1 MHGALIKKEILENI
15 LSYRFP
21 LFLAIL
27 VLLIPT
33 SVYVNYL
40 EYGTRVADYREQL
53 RLADETLRSSRLVDI
68 HMGTIPLRGFL
79 PPAPLSV
86 FANGFGN
93 SLPRYYEFQPG
104 GSKEGESS
112 VGDQSVLSILGRL
125 DFLFIVQMVVSL
137 IVLLFASDL
146 VAGEKELGT
155 LRGMLSNSVARP
167 TILLAKLVGGFL
179 AVWLPFVIAFLLGMI
194 ILSAASFPLLSAS
207 LFPRVM
213 LVFAG
218 TSLFML
224 TYFTLGLL
232 ASASTS
238 RGRSALVATLL
249 IWIVLQLVVPNV
261 SDMVASVVYP
271 VKTETVVSLQKSM
284 IVKSLDEERGKLL
297 GREYERIF
305 GRDMRMTMGQ
315 EPRPGQDEWNRIKDD
330 ADRRY
335 AEKKSEQVRQVA
347 EAHQRE
353 KRVQRTI
360 ANSIA
365 LLSPGAAFARLVT
378 DLCATGEIDK
388 EKYTDAVA
396 SHQQTLETALFSHVS
411 KTTLIF
417 PSGGTASTS
426 SINGLVDLKTLPG
439 FSIGEATVGEAVA
452 GNWGSILSITFW
464 LLAAFAASHVR
475 FLGYDVR

>member
-1 MHGALIKKEILENI
+1 MYGALIRKEILENI

-21 LFLAIL
+21 LFLVIL
-27 VLLIPT
+27 ILLIPT
-33 SVYVNYL
+33 SLYVNYL
-40 EYGTRVADYREQL
+40 EYGRRVADYREQL
-53 RLADETLRSSRLVDI
+53 RLADETLRSSRMIDI
-68 HMGTIPLRGFL
+68 HMGTIPLKGFL

-104 GSKEGESS
+104 GPKEGESS
-112 VGDQSVLSILGRL
+112 VGDESVLSILGRL

-155 LRGMLSNSVARP
+155 LRVMLSNSVARP

-179 AVWLPFVIAFLLGMI
+179 AVWLPFVIAYLVGMI
-194 ILSAASFPLLSAS
+194 LLSVASLPLLSGP
-207 LFPRVM
+207 LFPRVL
-213 LVFAG
+213 LVFVG

-249 IWIVLQLVVPNV
+249 IWIVLQLVVPKV

-305 GRDMRMTMGQ
+305 GAGTPLSADQT
-315 EPRPGQDEWNRIKDD
+315 PRPGLEEWNSIKND
-330 ADRRY
+330 ADTRY
-335 AEKKSEQVRQVA
+335 AERKSEQLRQIT
-347 EAHQRE
+347 EGHRRE
-353 KRVQRTI
+353 KQVQQTI

-365 LLSPGAAFARLVT
+365 LLSPGAAFARLIT

-388 EKYTDAVA
+388 EKYTEAVS
-396 SHQQTLETALFSHVS
+396 SHQQTLDAALFSHVS

-417 PSGGTASTS
+417 PGGGTASSS
-426 SINGLVDLKTLPG
+426 SINELVDLKSLPG
-439 FSIGEATVGEAVA
+439 FSMGEATAGEALA
-452 GNWGSILSITFW
+452 RNWGSILSITFW
-464 LLAAFAASHVR
+464 LLAAFALSHVR

>member
-1 MHGALIKKEILENI
+1 MHRALIRKEILENI

-21 LFLAIL
+21 LFLVIL

-33 SVYVNYL
+33 SLYVNYL
-40 EYGTRVADYREQL
+40 EYGRRVSDYHEQL
-53 RLADETLRSSRLVDI
+53 RLADETLRSSRLIDV
-68 HMGTIPLRGFL
+68 HFGSVPLKGFL

-86 FANGFGN
+86 FAHGFGN

-104 GSKEGESS
+104 GAKEGESS
-112 VGDQSVLSILGRL
+112 VGDESVLSILGRL
-125 DFLFIVQMVVSL
+125 DFLFIIQMVVSL

-167 TILLAKLVGGFL
+167 TILLAKLVGGFI

-194 ILSAASFPLLSAS
+194 ILSAASSQVLSGALL
-207 LFPRVM
+207 PRVLLM
-213 LVFAG
+213 FAG

-224 TYFTLGLL
+224 TYFALGLL
-232 ASASTS
+232 ASTSTA
-238 RGRSALVATLL
+238 RGRSALVVTLL

-271 VKTETVVSLQKSM
+271 VRTETVVSLQKSM
-284 IVKSLDEERGKLL
+284 IVKTLEEERGKLL

-305 GRDMRMTMGQ
+305 GRGTPLTSDPT
-315 EPRPGQDEWNRIKDD
+315 PRPGLEEWNTIKND
-330 ADRRY
+330 ADHRF
-335 AEKKSEQVRQVA
+335 AERKSEQLRQVTD
-347 EAHQRE
+347 AHRRE
-353 KRVQRTI
+353 KQVQRTI

-365 LLSPGAAFARLVT
+365 LLSPGAAFTRLIT
-378 DLCATGEIDK
+378 DLCATGEVDK
-388 EKYTDAVA
+388 AKYLDAVA
-396 SHQQTLETALFSHVS
+396 THQQTLEAALFSHIS

-417 PSGGTASTS
+417 PGGGTASSS
-426 SINGLVDLKTLPG
+426 SINELVDLKTLPG
-439 FSIGEATVGEAVA
+439 FSVNEATVGDAVA
-452 GNWGSILSITFW
+452 GNWGSVLSIAFW
-464 LLAAFAASHVR
+464 LLAAFALSHVR